1 MRIVSVRRL
10 LGSALIAVVIS
21 ISDARADD
29 AARQAIQKA
38 LKAQLEVPAYRL
50 NTSCLDNVKFNSH
63 DVITEIV
70 NPDKVHTVQ
79 KWNGS
84 LNSEAFTDGRR
95 LLIRDREAG
104 EFKEQTADAAAKIK
118 ELRDNAL
125 LGEPGKDDDVRQK
138 GQETIKG
145 IPASIYI
152 ITSANKTE
160 IRTLWIAD
168 ADNRVLKMV
177 RKIKGELQILKQTTR
192 LDMSCE
198 TTYEYD
204 PSITVTLPAH

>member
-1 MRIVSVRRL
+1 M
-10 LGSALIAVVIS
+10 
-21 ISDARADD
+21 
-29 AARQAIQKA
+29 
-38 LKAQLEVPAYRL
+38 
-50 NTSCLDNVKFNSH
+50 KFNTH

-125 LGEPGKDDDVRQK
+125 LGEPGKDDDVHQK

-152 ITSANKTE
+152 IMSANKTE

-204 PSITVTLPAH
+204 PSITVTMPAH

>member
-1 MRIVSVRRL
+1 MLSRL
-10 LGSALIAVVIS
+10 SLVGLVVAAGVIFTVA
-21 ISDARADD
+21 ARADD

-50 NTSCLDNVKFNSH
+50 NSSCLDNVKYNTH
-63 DVITEIV
+63 DVITEV
-70 NPDKVHTVQ
+70 TNPDKVHTVQ

-84 LNSEAFTDGRR
+84 VNREFFTDGKR
-95 LLIRDREAG
+95 LLTRDTGAG
-104 EFKEQTADAAAKIK
+104 IFKEQTDNPAAKIK
-118 ELRDNAL
+118 ELRDDAL
-125 LGEPGKDDDVRQK
+125 LAEPGKDDDVRQK

-160 IRTLWIAD
+160 ITTLWISD
-168 ADNRVLKMV
+168 SDNRVLKTT
-177 RKIKGELQILKQTTR
+177 RKIKGELSILKQTTR
-192 LDMSCE
+192 VDMSCE

-204 PSITVTLPAH
+204 PTIKVILPQ

>member
-10 LGSALIAVVIS
+10 LGSALVAVVIS
-21 ISDARADD
+21 ISDAQADD

-50 NTSCLDNVKFNSH
+50 NASCLDNVKFNSH

-84 LNSEAFTDGRR
+84 LNSEAYSDGRR

-104 EFKEQTADAAAKIK
+104 EFKEKTDDAVA
-118 ELRDNAL
+118 R
-125 LGEPGKDDDVRQK
+125 
-138 GQETIKG
+138 
-145 IPASIYI
+145 
-152 ITSANKTE
+152 
-160 IRTLWIAD
+160 
-168 ADNRVLKMV
+168 
-177 RKIKGELQILKQTTR
+177 
-192 LDMSCE
+192 
-198 TTYEYD
+198 
-204 PSITVTLPAH
+204 

>member
-21 ISDARADD
+21 INDARADD

-38 LKAQLEVPAYRL
+38 LKTQLEVPAYRL
-50 NTSCLDNVKFNSH
+50 NTSCLDNVKFNTH

-138 GQETIKG
+138 GADPQANDPPGYVLRDHLRIRSFDHGHTAG
-145 IPASIYI
+145 ALVFWYQVLAFLVL
-152 ITSANKTE
+152 TSYFLLWRPRLWRCGGRRR
-160 IRTLWIAD
+160 IRGHA
-168 ADNRVLKMV
+168 
-177 RKIKGELQILKQTTR
+177 
-192 LDMSCE
+192 
-198 TTYEYD
+198 
-204 PSITVTLPAH
+204 